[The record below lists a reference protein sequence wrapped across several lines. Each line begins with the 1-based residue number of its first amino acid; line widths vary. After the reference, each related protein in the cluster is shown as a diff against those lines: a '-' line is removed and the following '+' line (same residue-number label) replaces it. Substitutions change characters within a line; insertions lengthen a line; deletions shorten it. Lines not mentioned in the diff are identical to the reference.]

1 MSTGNLFGLVGIQS
15 IKEGFLLISAEGRF
29 VFSRQPEHKEY
40 LGARLKM
47 SNEKIEHEEVTKE
60 KFKEAA
66 KNVLLQGFQGKER
79 LENRM
84 PTRTKEEMKLER
96 KD

>member
-1 MSTGNLFGLVGIQS
+1 
-15 IKEGFLLISAEGRF
+15 
-29 VFSRQPEHKEY
+29 
-40 LGARLKM
+40 M

-79 LENRM
+79 LANRM
-84 PTRTKEEMKLER
+84 PTRTKEEMKLGR